1 MDTREGAVRIIP
13 IVVVMMVFMTYFLY
27 SGENKMEREDSSQS
41 TLSNFLRT
49 DKKSDE
55 TCATCPDG
63 ISNMRCFDSSTPV
76 LGGVDFVQYFTS
88 FRVDKGTEHSYNE
101 SMVGLVGDI
110 SFSSTYNDHNFYFL
124 SAENKR
130 IFEKDPAKFMPQYG
144 GFCSW
149 GISAE
154 FCPSYPW
161 SKDCLGPAGNWA
173 QWTIQNEKLY
183 FFYVDKAKY
192 QFLMDPTTY
201 IAAGDSRWKDFYGE
215 KAPST
220 FNTACYVKE

>member
-1 MDTREGAVRIIP
+1 MDAREGVVRIIP
-13 IVVVMMVFMTYFLY
+13 IAVVMIVFMAYFLY
-27 SGENKMEREDSSQS
+27 SADTKLERGDSSQTS
-41 TLSNFLRT
+41 NSMNFLRT
-49 DKKSDE
+49 DPNDKKSDE
-55 TCATCPDG
+55 TCASCPDG

-88 FRVDKGTEHSYNE
+88 FRVDKGTEHYYNE
-101 SMVGLVGDI
+101 SMVGLVGD
-110 SFSSTYNDHNFYFL
+110 STFTSTYNDHIFYFL
-124 SAENKR
+124 SDENKN

-192 QFLMDPTTY
+192 QFLMDPSTY
-201 IAAGDSRWKDFYGE
+201 IAAGKSMLEFYDM
-215 KAPST
+215 
-220 FNTACYVKE
+220 YI